1 MPSVSVATVRFE
13 LVDEAKK
20 LSKLETEVV
29 ATTPLSVEV
38 ITPALAEIAFEVM
51 IDEVAVTPF
60 TVVVSVFPVA
70 EVVSEFMK
78 LITADETPFT
88 NEVKLLVEVDIVFA
102 KTMSELVVA
111 TTPFTIDV
119 QMYEFVE
126 VDTVSRLVVLE
137 ASKSLA
143 EIF

>member
-1 MPSVSVATVRFE
+1 MSVATVRFE
-13 LVDEAKK
+13 FVDEAKK

-38 ITPALAEIAFEVM
+38 ITPAFAEMALDVM
-51 IDEVAVTPF
+51 IEDVAVTPF
-60 TVVVSVFPVA
+60 TVVVSTLPVA

-88 NEVKLLVEVDIVFA
+88 KDVKLFVEVDIVFA

-119 QMYEFVE
+119 Q
-126 VDTVSRLVVLE
+126 
-137 ASKSLA
+137 
-143 EIF
+143 I